1 MATAA
6 HTDLDAVPDPTPER
20 SWKTPFKRIGI
31 LAAMALAT
39 LNVWTGSP
47 LLGLWVGSRVAA
59 GSGTTSLGAIGAVAA
74 TMGAVSYSLVRALAW
89 LSDAYD
95 RVTGRQKTMRRHVP
109 WLRSM
114 RGERVQYE
122 HERVGV
128 TPLEKILIA
137 TVVIAALVFEIWF
150 FFYSGSSIDQRSGRS

>member
-6 HTDLDAVPDPTPER
+6 HTDLEPAEGAPAER

-31 LAAMALAT
+31 LAGMALAT

-74 TMGAVSYSLVRALAW
+74 TMGAVSYTLIRILAW
-89 LSDAYD
+89 LGDAYD
-95 RVTGRQKTMRRHVP
+95 RITGRQKTMRRHVP

-114 RGERVQYE
+114 RGERVQ
-122 HERVGV
+122 HE
-128 TPLEKILIA
+128 
-137 TVVIAALVFEIWF
+137 
-150 FFYSGSSIDQRSGRS
+150 S